1 MASHDTQTDTK
12 FAKAKLSQ
20 LKTDFSDVDNDPET
34 VKKAVVV
41 QFNPET
47 LKVSYQNQIQQPD
60 GAGDKTGSQSQL
72 FVGSGTTKLT
82 CTLWFDVNA
91 PQPEQPDPTFNN
103 VDDVRKLTGRVA
115 YFMTAAKDKKDP
127 KKFVPPAVRFE
138 WGSFRFDG
146 IVESIEESLEM
157 FSAEGRPLRASVAI
171 AMSQQKILIFPPQQ
185 TTAANKPQPGTK
197 PTTPVPQGGSVQQ
210 LAGENWQDVA
220 SANNVENPRLPS
232 VGLRLDLQVG

>member
-1 MASHDTQTDTK
+1 MGNEDPKTNPL
-12 FAKAKLSQ
+12 AKAMLRQ
-20 LKTDFSDVDNDPET
+20 LKTDFSDVDHDPTTE
-34 VKKAVVV
+34 KKAVVV

-91 PQPEQPDPTFNN
+91 PQPAQPDSAFNN
-103 VDDVRKLTGRVA
+103 VDDVRKLTNRVA

-146 IVESIEESLEM
+146 IVESIEETLEL
-157 FSAEGRPLRASVAI
+157 FSAEGRPLRASVGI
-171 AMSQQKILIFPPQQ
+171 AMSQQKILIFAPE
-185 TTAANKPQPGTK
+185 AAAAASKRQPGTK
-197 PTTPVPQGGSVQQ
+197 PTTPVPEGASVQKM
-210 LAGENWQDVA
+210 AGANWQDVA
-220 SANNVENPRLPS
+220 QANGIENPRLPS

>member
-1 MASHDTQTDTK
+1 MDTK
-12 FAKAKLSQ
+12 VEKAILRQ
-20 LKTDFSDVDNDPET
+20 LKTDFSDVDKDPATE
-34 VKKAVVV
+34 KKAVVV

-60 GAGDKTGSQSQL
+60 GAGDNTGSPSQL
-72 FVGSGTTKLT
+72 YVGAGTTKMS

-91 PQPEQPDPTFNN
+91 LQPTQPDPAFNN

-115 YFMTAAKDKKDP
+115 YFMTAAKDKRDP

-146 IVESIEESLEM
+146 IMESIEESLEM

-171 AMSQQKILIFPPQQ
+171 AMSQQKILIFPPQ
-185 TTAANKPQPGTK
+185 TANPANKPQPGTK

-210 LAGENWQDVA
+210 MAGQNWQDVA

-232 VGLRLDLQVG
+232 VGLRLDLQIG